1 MSLFHELKFSGTSRR
16 IYLCVCVCVCTFVC
30 MFLAI
35 LFLTQEREKENK
47 LSPSYKPQCHVS
59 SEHSDKNM
67 ISREVN

>member
-1 MSLFHELKFSGTSRR
+1 M
-16 IYLCVCVCVCTFVC
+16 CVCVCVCTFVC